1 MRHELVV
8 EGLIANPER
17 IFEAQLGI
25 DDGLISEMKRQGIR
39 GERTLDARGCL
50 IFPGFID
57 LHVHL
62 REDSSHQWDYKED
75 FRTGTTAALHGGV
88 TTVVDMPNTPV
99 PGITADRIRA
109 KKALARAQGLID
121 ILFYG
126 GVANSNVTALGD
138 LQSEVAAF
146 KLFLT
151 TMGEL
156 QLDETTLPDALRAV
170 ESTSRPATIHCEDP
184 RIIAERAAGLK
195 SAWRERTRQ
204 PELYSRLRPEDAEL
218 SAVRSVLAAAT
229 AVPRLHIN
237 IAHVSVHETVEL
249 IKQHPTVHGE
259 ITPHHL
265 FFSKDDAAAKQA
277 FLKMNPPL
285 RTEENRQRLIA
296 ALKAGEIDF
305 LATDHAPHTREEK
318 SQEFADAPAGVP
330 QLDTY
335 GNFVAWLMTHCE
347 LHPTLIAR
355 ICASNPAHFLGLV
368 DRGRIDVG
376 KRAHLTILDLQKRT
390 RIRSDQL
397 YTKCGW
403 SPFEGYEFPGT
414 VKHTIYNGLVMT
426 DYDDILAT

>member
-8 EGLIANPER
+8 EGRIANPER

-25 DDGLISEMKRQGIR
+25 DDGLISEMKRQGLR
-39 GERTLDARGCL
+39 GERTLDARDYL

-75 FRTGTTAALHGGV
+75 FKTGTMAALHGGV
-88 TTVVDMPNTPV
+88 TTVVDMPNTPL

-109 KKALARAQGLID
+109 KKALARAQGLVD

-126 GVANSNVTALGD
+126 GVSNSNVTSLGY
-138 LQSEVAAF
+138 LQPEVAAF
-146 KLFLT
+146 KLFFT

-156 QLDETTLPDALRAV
+156 QLDEATLPDALRAV

-184 RIIAERAAGLK
+184 RIIVEREAALK
-195 SAWRERTRQ
+195 SAWRERARQ
-204 PELYSRLRPEDAEL
+204 PERYSRLRPEDAEL
-218 SAVRSVLAAAT
+218 SAVRNVLAAAT

-237 IAHVSVHETVEL
+237 IAHVSVHETLEL
-249 IKQHPTVHGE
+249 IKQHPTVHSE
-259 ITPHHL
+259 VTPHHL
-265 FFSKDDAAAKQA
+265 FFSNDDATVKQA

-285 RTEENRQRLIA
+285 RTEGNRQRLIA
-296 ALKAGEIDF
+296 ALKTGEIDF

-330 QLDTY
+330 HLDTY
-335 GNFVAWLMTHCE
+335 GNFVAWLMTRCE
-347 LHPTLIAR
+347 FHPTLIAR
-355 ICASNPAHFLGLV
+355 ICASNPAQFLSLA

-376 KRAHLTILDLQKRT
+376 KRAHLTILDLQRPAM
-390 RIRSDQL
+390 IRSDRL

-414 VKHTIYNGLVMT
+414 VKHTIYNGVVMT
-426 DYDDILAT
+426 DYDDILGP

>member
-8 EGLIANPER
+8 EGRIANPER

-25 DDGLISEMKRQGIR
+25 DDGLISEMKRQGLS

-75 FRTGTTAALHGGV
+75 FKTGTTAALHGGV
-88 TTVVDMPNTPV
+88 TTVVDMPNTPL

-109 KKALARAQGLID
+109 KKALARAHGLID

-138 LQSEVAAF
+138 LQPEVAAF
-146 KLFLT
+146 KLFFT

-156 QLDETTLPDALRAV
+156 QLDEATLPDALRAI

-184 RIIAERAAGLK
+184 RIIAEREAALK
-195 SAWRERTRQ
+195 SAWRERARQ
-204 PELYSRLRPEDAEL
+204 TELYSRLRPEDAEL
-218 SAVRSVLAAAT
+218 SAVRNVLAAAT
-229 AVPRLHIN
+229 AAPHLHIN

-249 IKQHPTVHGE
+249 LKQHPAVHCE
-259 ITPHHL
+259 VTPHHL

-285 RTEENRQRLIA
+285 RTNENRHRLIT

-318 SQEFADAPAGVP
+318 SQGFADAPAGVP
-330 QLDTY
+330 HLDTY
-335 GNFVAWLMTHCE
+335 GNFVVWLMTHCE
-347 LHPTLIAR
+347 LHPTQIAR
-355 ICASNPAHFLGLV
+355 ICASNPAQFLGLA
-368 DRGRIDVG
+368 DRGRIDAG
-376 KRAHLTILDLQKRT
+376 KRAHLTLLDLQRPAM
-390 RIRSDQL
+390 IRSDRL

-403 SPFEGYEFPGT
+403 SPFEGIEFPGT
-414 VKHTIYNGLVMT
+414 VKHTIYNGVVMT
-426 DYDDILAT
+426 DYDDILGP

>member
-8 EGLIANPER
+8 EGRIANPDR

-25 DDGLISEMKRQGIR
+25 DEGRISVMKRQGLR

-62 REDSSHQWDYKED
+62 REDSSHQWNYKED
-75 FRTGTTAALHGGV
+75 FNTGTTAALHGGV
-88 TTVVDMPNTPV
+88 TTVLDMPNTPL

-109 KKALARAQGLID
+109 KKALARSQGLVD
-121 ILFYG
+121 ILFCG
-126 GVANSNVTALGD
+126 GVSNSNVTALGD
-138 LQSEVAAF
+138 LQPEVAAF
-146 KLFLT
+146 KLFFT

-156 QLDETTLPDALRAV
+156 QLDDATVPDALKAV

-184 RIIAERAAGLK
+184 RIIEQRAAELNV
-195 SAWRERTRQ
+195 AWRERARQ
-204 PELYSRLRPEDAEL
+204 PELYPRLRPEAAEL
-218 SAVRSVLAAAT
+218 AAVKSVLSAAA

-249 IKQHPTVHGE
+249 IKQHPAVHCE
-259 ITPHHL
+259 VTPHHL
-265 FFSKDDAAAKQA
+265 FFTREDAAAKQA
-277 FLKMNPPL
+277 LLKMNPPL
-285 RTEENRQRLIA
+285 RTEENRHRLIA

-318 SQEFADAPAGVP
+318 SQGFADAPAGVP
-330 QLDTY
+330 HLDTY
-335 GNFVAWLMTHCE
+335 GNFAIWLMTQCE
-347 LHPTLIAR
+347 LHPTQIAR
-355 ICASNPAHFLGLV
+355 ICASNPAQFLGLA

-376 KRAHLTILDLQKRT
+376 LRAHLTILDLQKRT
-390 RIRSDQL
+390 RIHRDRL

-414 VKHTIYNGLVMT
+414 VKHTIYNGRVMT
-426 DYDDILAT
+426 DYDDILGH